1 MKKQVLRILLVC
13 TALVVL
19 VPLIASVFRST
30 TGIGSGAASTLSS
43 TKETEKE
50 TEKETSSVQRV
61 DVKNIPHVIRE
72 LGSFTSRQN
81 IHREY
86 VLVEASLSDDVVFEI
101 AQQLHAHKPQVWYYL
116 MDSDS
121 EFDTMLKVL
130 PETEQNNYTN
140 WPYSYVENHYVARV
154 MQEIRTDDDGAA
166 HRVWLIEGGAVR
178 SSLRKDLE

>member
-1 MKKQVLRILLVC
+1 MKKRVLRIIVIC

-19 VPLIASVFRST
+19 VPLIAAVFRST
-30 TGIGSGAASTLSS
+30 TGIGSGTTDTNSS
-43 TKETEKE
+43 FSSNTETEKQ
-50 TEKETSSVQRV
+50 TSPMQRV
-61 DVKNIPHVIRE
+61 DVNKIPHVIRE

-86 VLVEASLSDDVVFEI
+86 ILVEASLSDDVVIEI
-101 AQQLHAHKPQVWYYL
+101 AQQLHANKPQVWYYL

-121 EFDTMLKVL
+121 EFDTMLNAL

-154 MQEIRTDDDGAA
+154 MQEIQPGGVGGA
-166 HRVWLIEGGAVR
+166 HRVWLLEGGVAR
-178 SSLRKDLE
+178 SSLKKYLE

>member
-1 MKKQVLRILLVC
+1 MKKHVLRIILIC

-19 VPLIASVFRST
+19 VPLIAAAFRSA
-30 TGIGSGAASTLSS
+30 TGIGSGTTSTISS
-43 TKETEKE
+43 RSSNTETGKQ
-50 TEKETSSVQRV
+50 TSPMQRANV
-61 DVKNIPHVIRE
+61 NKIPHVIRE

-86 VLVEASLSDDVVFEI
+86 VLVEASLSDDVVIEI
-101 AQQLHAHKPQVWYYL
+101 AQQLHANKPQVWFYL

-121 EFDTMLKVL
+121 EFDTMLNAL
-130 PETEQNNYTN
+130 PETEQSNYTN

-154 MQEIRTDDDGAA
+154 MQEIRSDGDGGA
-166 HRVWLIEGGAVR
+166 HRVWLLEGGVAR